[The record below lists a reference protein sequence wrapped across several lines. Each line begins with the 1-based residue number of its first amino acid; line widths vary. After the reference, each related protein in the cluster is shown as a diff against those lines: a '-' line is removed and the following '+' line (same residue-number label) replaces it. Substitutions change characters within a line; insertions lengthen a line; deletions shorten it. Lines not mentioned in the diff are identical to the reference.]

1 MELEWLGSGRCFTVR
16 CGRHLS
22 NCIFLVLLF
31 RLASLVALSDG
42 LFRMPAV
49 SPIFLRRG
57 CLAAKL
63 AATAIVLPT
72 HVQAT
77 IANGVLSVEGEQAF

>member
-1 MELEWLGSGRCFTVR
+1 MAWLVVVSLTADADA
-16 CGRHLS
+16 
-22 NCIFLVLLF
+22 IFPI
-31 RLASLVALSDG
+31 ASFWSYFFAWPLSDG